1 MTRLRKKKKL
11 TVMLIPVLRAD
22 AESGLHLVD
31 DALRDGHAPCGRGD
45 DGGPVHGED
54 GDGDEGGED
63 PDGEEE
69 HERGE
74 EAREVELSRAGP
86 LEEEREEGDEG
97 GDPEETARD
106 GQDDA

>member
-1 MTRLRKKKKL
+1 MLCGMGSTPGVAVTMADLFTANTVTGMRVAKTQTMKK
-11 TVMLIPVLRAD
+11 
-22 AESGLHLVD
+22 
-31 DALRDGHAPCGRGD
+31 
-45 DGGPVHGED
+45 
-54 GDGDEGGED
+54 
-63 PDGEEE
+63 E

-74 EAREVELSRAGP
+74 EAREVELSCTRR